1 MRHPEGLARRTVT
14 VIMLAAL
21 FALGGA
27 RSAFAQQ
34 PTHPSY
40 ERAVPERLLSQVK
53 VGEDSARALAVAKVP
68 GTVESVE
75 LLREGGK
82 LLWVWDVKVAGKR
95 GITEVSVDAITGKV
109 TSHEE

>member
-1 MRHPEGLARRTVT
+1 MKAVIMVVCVGLA
-14 VIMLAAL
+14 
-21 FALGGA
+21 LGA
-27 RSAFAQQ
+27 VNSVSAQQ
-34 PTHPSY
+34 STEHPDY
-40 ERAVPERLLSQVK
+40 ERAVPERLLAQVK
-53 VGEDSARALAVAKVP
+53 IGEDSARALALAKVP

-95 GITEVSVDAITGKV
+95 GITEVSVNAETGKV

>member
-1 MRHPEGLARRTVT
+1 MKAAIMVVYVWLGLGAVN
-14 VIMLAAL
+14 LA
-21 FALGGA
+21 
-27 RSAFAQQ
+27 SAQQ
-34 PTHPSY
+34 PAERPSY
-40 ERAVPERLLSQVK
+40 ERAVPGRLLSQAK
-53 VGEDSARALAVAKVP
+53 VGEDSARVLALAKVP

-82 LLWVWDVKVAGKR
+82 LLWVWDVKVTGKR